1 MEGRGKWR
9 YILGR
14 LGWVNICYGWVG
26 VDGGIF
32 WVGGEGGGEWGWVV
46 VSGVVTQFSIT
57 QNYIQFATS
66 IIDPRNII
74 KVLPSAKKNS
84 QAICQIFNGE
94 NKFMR
99 KSSPRK

>member
-1 MEGRGKWR
+1 MEV
-9 YILGR
+9 YF
-14 LGWVNICYGWVG
+14 GWVG
-26 VDGGIF
+26 
-32 WVGGEGGGEWGWVV
+32 EGGCEWGWVV
-46 VSGVVTQFSIT
+46 VSGVVTHFSIT

-66 IIDPRNII
+66 VIHPRNII

-84 QAICQIFNGE
+84 QAICQIFNDE